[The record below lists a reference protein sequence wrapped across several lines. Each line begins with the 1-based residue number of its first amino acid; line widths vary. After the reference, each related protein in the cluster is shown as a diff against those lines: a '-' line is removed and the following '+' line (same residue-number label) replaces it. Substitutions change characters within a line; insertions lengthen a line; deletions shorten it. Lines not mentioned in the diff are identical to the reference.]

1 MSDEEF
7 IRVANLRGKIAK
19 LANEYTKID
28 RMPFDTGLG
37 DLLYPSE
44 LNMLEAIASGK
55 GKTVTELCEYFGITK
70 GAVSQTVTKLIT
82 RGYVRKEKS
91 TKNYKE
97 VWIDLTDKGGLA
109 CERHEEFHRR
119 MDASMV
125 RLVEGIDPME
135 LEKFGQ
141 MLDIVIRHIDSYN
154 QITDRHI

>member
-1 MSDEEF
+1 MKDEDF
-7 IRVANLRGKIAK
+7 IRVAELRGKIAK
-19 LANEYTKID
+19 LANEYTKLD

-44 LNMLEAIASGK
+44 LNILEAIESGK

-70 GAVSQTVTKLIT
+70 GAVSQTVSKLIT

-91 TKNYKE
+91 TTNYKE
-97 VWIDLTDKGGLA
+97 VWIELSDKGRLA

-125 RLVEGIDPME
+125 RLVEGIDPEE
-135 LEKFGQ
+135 LAKFGQ

-154 QITDRHI
+154 RITDRQI

>member
-1 MSDEEF
+1 MNEEEF
-7 IRVANLRGKIAK
+7 IRVTNLRGKIAK
-19 LANEYTKID
+19 LANEYSKID

-44 LNMLEAIASGK
+44 LNMLEAIESGK

-70 GAVSQTVTKLIT
+70 GAVSQTVSKLIA

-97 VWIDLTDKGGLA
+97 VWIELTDKGILA
-109 CERHEEFHRR
+109 CERHEEFHRQ

-125 RLVEGIDPME
+125 HLVKDINPQE

-141 MLDIVIRHIDSYN
+141 MLDIVIRHIDTYN